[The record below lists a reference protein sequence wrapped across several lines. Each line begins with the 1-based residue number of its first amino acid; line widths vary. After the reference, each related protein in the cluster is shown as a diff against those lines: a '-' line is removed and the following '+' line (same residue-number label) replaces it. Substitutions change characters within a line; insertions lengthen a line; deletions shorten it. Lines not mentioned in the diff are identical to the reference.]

1 MPHWFRTP
9 RLAAAASAAA
19 LLAALALAPGI
30 AVPALAAAQCDVKA
44 GPAASADPWPQ
55 RRLGFQSVWPL
66 TRGAG
71 IRVAVVDSGV
81 NFSNPQMR
89 RITRA
94 AGVSV
99 IPSVDRSTR
108 DCYGHGTAVAGLIAA
123 QPTPDQAFTGVAP
136 GVTLIPIKQ
145 TNTPDDKSGTA
156 AGIAAGIEQAVRAR
170 ADVVNVSVTYGAS
183 TPALVAAVADARAH
197 GVVIVAAAGNDAQQG
212 NAAAYPAA
220 YAATAENVIAV
231 SAVDRKD
238 QVGTFSTTGTYVTV
252 AAPGQ
257 GVSLPAS
264 FHGFFVN
271 QSGTSY
277 AAPLV
282 TGTVALMLAA
292 HGGHASLTP
301 AQVKGRLET
310 TADAPPAAVPD
321 KKYGYGEVDP
331 VLAVTSAGDGSL
343 APASGVHARPLPAPV
358 ASRPASHHLRN
369 LALALAF
376 VLAALAVVVVVA
388 AAVLRRAG
396 GAQRHLRDPGP
407 DPGPSRRDA
416 LVRR

>member
-1 MPHWFRTP
+1 
-9 RLAAAASAAA
+9 LN
-19 LLAALALAPGI
+19 
-30 AVPALAAAQCDVKA
+30 V
-44 GPAASADPWPQ
+44 
-55 RRLGFQSVWPL
+55 QSVWSL

-71 IRVAVVDSGV
+71 IRVAVIDSGV
-81 NFSNPQMR
+81 NFSNPQLR
-89 RITRA
+89 GIAHA

-99 IPSVDRSTR
+99 IPSVDPGTR
-108 DCYGHGTAVAGLIAA
+108 DCFGHGTAVAGLIAA
-123 QPTPDQAFTGVAP
+123 QPTPNQAFTGVAP
-136 GVTLIPIKQ
+136 DVTIIPIKQ

-156 AGIAAGIEQAVRAR
+156 AGIAAGIEQAIRLH
-170 ADVVNVSVTYGAS
+170 ADVVNVSIAYNAA
-183 TPALVAAVADARAH
+183 TPAMAAAVADARAH
-197 GVVIVAAAGNDAQQG
+197 SVIIVAAAGNDAQNG

-220 YAATAENVIAV
+220 YAASADNVIAV

-238 QVGTFSTTGTYVTV
+238 QVGTFSTTGNYVTV

-292 HGGHASLTP
+292 HGGHGSLTP

-310 TADAPPAAVPD
+310 SADAPPAAVPD
-321 KKYGYGEVDP
+321 PQYGYGVADP
-331 VLAVTSAGDGSL
+331 LLAVTSTGDGSL
-343 APASGVHARPLPAPV
+343 ASTPTVHATPLPAPT
-358 ASRPASHHLRN
+358 APRPASHHLRH
-369 LALALAF
+369 LALALAL
-376 VLAALAVVVVVA
+376 VLGALALVVLVA

-396 GAQRHLRDPGP
+396 TPPPRRRAAESDDAPGGALA
-407 DPGPSRRDA
+407 RR
-416 LVRR
+416 